1 MAGTTVPLELT
12 SLANPGIKAAA
23 KLRQRRQ
30 RDRQRRFL
38 IEGQRE
44 IAAALEANWPLETL
58 YYCAKFFARRDEEAL
73 LHRCRTRNVACYAT
87 NAAVFGKLAYR
98 DNAEGMLAVAP
109 MPRLYLAGLPAPQA
123 AKPPLYLVAAGIE
136 KPGNLGAMLRTASA
150 AGAAGLIVADSVV
163 DVFNPNVVRAS
174 LGALF
179 RLPVAVADGDAARA
193 WLLARNIK
201 ILAASPAAATS
212 YDCADWRGSTAIV
225 IGSEADG
232 LAADWLAAADSVRI
246 PLAGGVDS
254 LNASIAASVLLF
266 EARRQRLVGARP

>member
-1 MAGTTVPLELT
+1 MLT
-12 SLANPGIKAAA
+12 SLANPGVKAAA

-30 RDRQRRFL
+30 RERQRRFL

-44 IAAALEANWPLETL
+44 IAAVLDASWPLETL
-58 YYCAKFFARRDEEAL
+58 YYCPEFFAGRDEEAL
-73 LHRCRTRNVACYAT
+73 LHRCQTRNVACYAT

-98 DNAEGMLAVAP
+98 DNAEGLLAVAP
-109 MPRLYLAGLPAPQA
+109 MPKLCLAGLPSLQA
-123 AKPPLYLVAAGIE
+123 AASPLYLVAASVE

-150 AGAAGLIVADSVV
+150 AGAAGLIVADAVV

-179 RLPVAVADGDAARA
+179 RLPVALADGDAVRS
-193 WLLARNIK
+193 WLRERDVR

-212 YDCADWRGSTAIV
+212 YHRADLRGSTAIV
-225 IGSEADG
+225 IGSESDG
-232 LAADWLAAADSVRI
+232 LAADWLAAAESVHI

-254 LNASIAASVLLF
+254 LNAAIAASVLLF
-266 EARRQRLVGARP
+266 EARRQRLAGARP

>member
-1 MAGTTVPLELT
+1 MLT
-12 SLANPGIKAAA
+12 SLANPGVKAAA

-30 RDRQRRFL
+30 RERERRFL

-44 IAAALEANWPLETL
+44 IAAALEASWPLETL
-58 YYCAKFFARRDEEAL
+58 YYCPELFAGRDEEAL
-73 LHRCRTRNVACYAT
+73 LHRCQTRNVACHAT

-98 DNAEGMLAVAP
+98 DNAEGLLAVAP
-109 MPRLYLAGLPAPQA
+109 MPKLCLAGLPSPQA
-123 AKPPLYLVAAGIE
+123 AESPLYLVAAGIE

-150 AGAAGLIVADSVV
+150 AGAAGLIVADAVV

-179 RLPVAVADGDAARA
+179 RLPVAVADGDAVRS
-193 WLLARNIK
+193 WLRERDIR

-212 YDCADWRGSTAIV
+212 YHCADWRGSTAIV

-232 LAADWLAAADSVRI
+232 LAGDWLAAADSVHI

-266 EARRQRLVGARP
+266 EARRQRLAGARP